1 MCVREFQCGLMRSK
15 IGENGVDIMSN
26 NKQRSTNKLDLE
38 LGFKIRQIRQRKEMS
53 LNEVA
58 GRIGVSSQ
66 QLRKYELGRNRI
78 SAQRLGQI
86 AEILGVTAAEL
97 MEIKQPSN
105 SNTPFNIDREA
116 ERLWMSIKDPHHK
129 NTILAIMKIAIN
141 NTSPRQPMGNKKEE

>member
-1 MCVREFQCGLMRSK
+1 MT
-15 IGENGVDIMSN
+15 N

-86 AEILGVTAAEL
+86 ADILGVTAAEL
-97 MEIKQPSN
+97 MEMSQPSN
-105 SNTPFNIDREA
+105 SNTPINIDREA
-116 ERLWMSIKDPHHK
+116 ERLWMSIRDPHHK
-129 NTILAIMKIAIN
+129 NTILAIMKIAID
-141 NTSPRQPMGNKKEE
+141 NTSAKQPTGNKREE

>member
-38 LGFKIRQIRQRKEMS
+38 LGFKIRQIRQRREMS

-86 AEILGVTAAEL
+86 ADILGVTAAEL
-97 MEIKQPSN
+97 IEINLPSN
-105 SNTPFNIDREA
+105 SNTPLNIDKEA
-116 ERLWMSIKDPHHK
+116 VRIWMSIKNPHHK
-129 NTILAIMKIAIN
+129 DTILAIMKMAIQ
-141 NTSPRQPMGNKKEE
+141 NTPIK

>member
-1 MCVREFQCGLMRSK
+1 MRSK

-129 NTILAIMKIAIN
+129 DTILAIMKIAIN

>member
-129 NTILAIMKIAIN
+129 DTILAIMKIAIN

>member
-129 NTILAIMKIAIN
+129 DTILAIMKIAIT